1 MTADRVVL
9 AQLRTPSGGKV
20 RDVKLTV
27 DRADGHPDRSVF
39 KVRAKTLDA
48 DGQGGSGSFVKLT
61 SLEALTLASAIFRE
75 LGIAQRESP

>member
-9 AQLRTPSGGKV
+9 ARLRTPSGGKV
-20 RDVKLTV
+20 RDVKLTA
-27 DRADGHPDRSVF
+27 DRDDDDGRIVF
-39 KVRAKTLDA
+39 KVRARTLDA

-61 SLEALTLASAIFRE
+61 ALEALALASAIYRQ